1 MLHTLVGEGVQGSQ
15 WPDEDYGVGLW
26 YQDRDDFAT
35 LKQRSCQLLHPQS
48 PFLVSRWCHGQR

>member
-1 MLHTLVGEGVQGSQ
+1 MLLHTLVGEGEQGSQ

-35 LKQRSCQLLHPQS
+35 LKQVLPAPTSS
-48 PFLVSRWCHGQR
+48 VSIPCE